1 MSRRGFLL
9 TCLVV
14 FGAGALL
21 PPSAAADEKRFAV
34 VSLYNQTPD
43 VTVHFSYRWGNGS
56 WQKVSNFQPG
66 HARWFGHPLDANGKA
81 PEFDIAINEAIGAA
95 HPVNR
100 TFNLIWHGAPDEG
113 IQFGHK
119 HAIRRDAHDRDF
131 VTVENIG
138 PADVR

>member
-56 WQKVSNFQPG
+56 WQKV
-66 HARWFGHPLDANGKA
+66 
-81 PEFDIAINEAIGAA
+81 
-95 HPVNR
+95 
-100 TFNLIWHGAPDEG
+100 T
-113 IQFGHK
+113 
-119 HAIRRDAHDRDF
+119 
-131 VTVENIG
+131 
-138 PADVR
+138 